1 MKAEMLRFL
10 GLIRRAGRLSAGEA
24 GTGQAV
30 RAGKARLILLANDA
44 SENALDRAA
53 GFSRR
58 AQIPM
63 FRVKADKAE
72 LADALNVTGGAM
84 AAVCDEGFAHALIEK
99 FPEDLER
106 I

>member
-1 MKAEMLRFL
+1 
-10 GLIRRAGRLSAGEA
+10 
-24 GTGQAV
+24 
-30 RAGKARLILLANDA
+30 
-44 SENALDRAA
+44 
-53 GFSRR
+53 
-58 AQIPM
+58 M